1 MTPVTGRR
9 QLIVM
14 RHAKAEPFAATDHVR
29 ALTDRG
35 HADAAAAGTW
45 LSEVGAVPDHA
56 VVSTAVRARETWFDV
71 ARASGAGVEPS
82 FDQGLYHGG
91 VDAALEALH
100 AAPEDA
106 MAVIIVGHNPTAA
119 YVAHL
124 LDDGEGDD
132 DAISGMLRGFPPSA
146 VVVFDVEVDWS
157 DLAAE
162 TGRVTGFHVP

>member
-14 RHAKAEPFAATDHVR
+14 RHAKAEPFASTDHAR

-35 HADAAAAGTW
+35 HADAAAVGTW
-45 LSEVGAVPDHA
+45 LSEAGAVPDHA

-106 MAVIIVGHNPTAA
+106 MAVIVVGHNPTAA